1 MSNTRLFVLL
11 AGAFGVAVAA
21 AAADEA
27 RHGIDLGKHEYQAN
41 CAQCHGASGRGEGP
55 RAESLPRVI
64 PDLTSFADRHGGL
77 YPTHLAWLTIDGRS
91 LPDTVQRHRE
101 MPVWGQEYR
110 NEALANP
117 DFRAPES
124 FTGERVGALVDY
136 VATLQ
141 ANWKGPAPRE

>member
-1 MSNTRLFVLL
+1 MSAKGVFVLM
-11 AGAFGVAVAA
+11 AGALGVAVTV

-27 RHGIDLGKHEYQAN
+27 KHGMDLGMQEYQAN
-41 CAQCHGASGRGEGP
+41 CAQCHALSGGGEGP
-55 RAESLPRVI
+55 RAESLGRVI

-77 YPTHLAWLTIDGRS
+77 YPAQLAWITIDGRS
-91 LPDTVQRHRE
+91 LDEGVQRHRE

-117 DFRAPES
+117 DYRAPES
-124 FTGERVGALVDY
+124 YAGERVGALVDY

-141 ANWKGPAPRE
+141 ASWKGSAPRE